1 MSGPSGAGGT
11 GADTRGMATVY
22 TPKGQ
27 PTADF
32 NWANLIQPLID
43 DSAGGGGGTPA
54 SLAYNQALPFGDT
67 LGKGWA
73 HPPAGAT
80 AGDYLTTALGAD
92 QTGLSYANT
101 SLFPQAQTDAGK
113 LSTYGG
119 WALGE
124 GANLYGQAHD
134 SFAAAPGILDLGM
147 DPKNVQYGQQ
157 RGQALDES
165 NVANSMAGLGS
176 SPYRA
181 SVPAGS
187 LRDFDT
193 RWQDSPPN

>member
-54 SLAYNQALPFGDT
+54 SLAYSQALPFGDT

-73 HPPAGAT
+73 NLPAGAT
-80 AGDYLTTALGAD
+80 AGGYFSNPPGA
-92 QTGLSYANT
+92 
-101 SLFPQAQTDAGK
+101 
-113 LSTYGG
+113 
-119 WALGE
+119 
-124 GANLYGQAHD
+124 
-134 SFAAAPGILDLGM
+134 
-147 DPKNVQYGQQ
+147 
-157 RGQALDES
+157 R
-165 NVANSMAGLGS
+165 
-176 SPYRA
+176 
-181 SVPAGS
+181 
-187 LRDFDT
+187 DT
-193 RWQDSPPN
+193 RRNQPQTHLVPHAPTPARENHPNRRRGRAGGGGLTAGGAGFV